1 MKQNNIFKFDNDALN
16 KQYKEFLAELDKKN
30 YTYVFVQNLMI
41 ELKNGTW
48 VALNI
53 DFNSDIVRF
62 EACVVMNHKAIK
74 NIKVGDLYTAKN
86 PTFFYANSLN
96 EAFDELE
103 HKYGN
108 DNN

>member
-1 MKQNNIFKFDNDALN
+1 MKKFNMNEFANEAVN
-16 KQYKEFLAELDKKN
+16 KQYKEFLAKLDKKN

-48 VALNI
+48 VALNLN
-53 DFNSDIVRF
+53 FNSDIVRF

-74 NIKVGDLYTAKN
+74 NIKIGDLYTAKN
-86 PTFFYANSLN
+86 PTFFYADSLN

-103 HKYGN
+103 QNYGKG
-108 DNN
+108 NN